1 VGHDE
6 SDRIDDD
13 VVGSTI
19 GPTSAASSQGPA
31 APSRPLRPI
40 RAALGGRTAEKRRF
54 PRKKRRFLVEFRLE
68 NGGGQGFTY
77 DVSPSGIFVRSVR
90 IPNPGT
96 PVTATLHILE
106 GKKVDVRGVVVRSF
120 RAPASLSNV
129 VPSGFGLRL
138 ADVPEDY
145 FQFLATL

>member
-1 VGHDE
+1 MGRDTDGLG
-6 SDRIDDD
+6 SRIEEN
-13 VVGSTI
+13 T
-19 GPTSAASSQGPA
+19 AATPGV
-31 APSRPLRPI
+31 RPLPTGPIRPI

-90 IPNPGT
+90 IPNPGSQIA
-96 PVTATLHILE
+96 ATIHFLD
-106 GKKVDVRGVVVRSF
+106 GKKVDLRGVVVRCF

-129 VPSGFGLRL
+129 VPSGFGLQL
-138 ADVPEDY
+138 ADAPEDY

>member
-1 VGHDE
+1 MNDDSAEEAGLG
-6 SDRIDDD
+6 SRID
-13 VVGSTI
+13 
-19 GPTSAASSQGPA
+19 PTSAASSQRPA
-31 APSRPLRPI
+31 APSGPI
-40 RAALGGRTAEKRRF
+40 RRIRAVLGGRTAEKRRF
-54 PRKKRRFLVEFRLE
+54 PRKKRRFLVEFHME

-96 PVTATLHILE
+96 SIVATLHLLD
-106 GKKVDVRGVVVRSF
+106 GKTCDIRGTVVRSF

-129 VPSGFGLRL
+129 VPSGFGLQL

-145 FQFLATL
+145 FQFLASL